1 MNDKGITR
9 LLSESMTV
17 EDLMR
22 ALESCD
28 PKSYVIFGKTIN
40 AGQMQGFR
48 VENCEEIPASMVR
61 GSSVFHEFGLA
72 DLCEIRI
79 VEDEEVV
86 KGTGSVVVLQ

>member
-1 MNDKGITR
+1 MNDKRITR
-9 LLSESMTV
+9 LLRESMTV

-28 PKSYVIFGKTIN
+28 PKSYVIFGNTQN
-40 AGQMQGFR
+40 PGQMEGFR

-61 GSSVFHEFGLA
+61 GIGHNLA

-79 VEDEEVV
+79 VEDEEVQ
-86 KGTGSVVVLQ
+86 GTGSVVVLQ